1 MKLTTLKTTLD
12 YAKSFLAT
20 QDFIAVLQ
28 HFAFDKETVVAYND
42 VAACKLQLPT
52 NLSCTIPGNLLLRL
66 LNTLSVEDV
75 EIEETST
82 KTNVTVSAGRSK
94 NKLPMLPLEDFV
106 FKLPELDEKPITVA
120 ASLIDGIKKNLA
132 NVSTNPTR
140 PEFNGINLII
150 ESTGLTLYSSD
161 GYSVSRYRLNDSF
174 SIPSTDQVQC
184 ILPAFFCE
192 KLASLHAPLAG
203 HSADILMQF
212 SKQWVTAE
220 LANNQLF
227 TRVIDKKAPP
237 CENII
242 DKFCPDF
249 DEKELWTIPD
259 ELESI
264 VNRAILFLDQQA
276 GITTTQITVDGDE
289 VEFKTTSNIGTS
301 HDVLQIPVEL
311 GKFSFS
317 VDPNLLLRG
326 FKICDKMTLKPNVI
340 LMHSENFLHLIAT
353 K

>member
-20 QDFIAVLQ
+20 QDFIAILQ
-28 HFAFDKETVVAYND
+28 HFAFDGETVVAYND
-42 VAACKLQLPT
+42 IAACKLQLES
-52 NLSCTIPGNLLLRL
+52 NLHCTVPGNLLLRL
-66 LNTLSVEDV
+66 LNTLSSEEV

-106 FKLPELDEKPITVA
+106 FKLPQLNEKPITVA
-120 ASLIDGIKKNLA
+120 ASLIDGIKKNLV

-161 GYSVSRYRLNDSF
+161 GLSVSRYQINDTF
-174 SIPSTDQVQC
+174 SMSPTEQVQC

-192 KLASLHAPLAG
+192 RLANLHTPLAG
-203 HSADILMQF
+203 RDADILMQF
-212 SKQWVTAE
+212 SKQWAIAE
-220 LANNQLF
+220 LANNHLF
-227 TRVIDKKAPP
+227 TRVIDRKPP
-237 CENII
+237 ACEDII
-242 DKFCPDF
+242 AKFVPDL
-249 DEKELWTIPD
+249 DDLEMWDIPS

-264 VNRAILFLDQQA
+264 IDRAILFLDQQA
-276 GITTTQITVDGDE
+276 GITTTQVTVKGDE
-289 VEFKTTSNIGTS
+289 VEFRTTSNVGNS
-301 HDVLQIPVEL
+301 HDIMQIPVDL
-311 GKFSFS
+311 GSFSFS

-326 FKICDKMTLKPNVI
+326 FKICKQMTLKSNVI
-340 LMHSENFLHLIAT
+340 VMQSENFLHLIAT